1 VLQAASFVS
10 TMCWLCS
17 QNSDRQ
23 QSQEF
28 TTINLRPFLT
38 QIYMR
43 FLSRRNTLPQ
53 NWIKYESVP
62 MKSHTKVCVIGGG
75 VVGCSVLYHLT
86 KLGWSDVMLIE
97 RSELTSGST
106 WHAAGGFHTLNGDT
120 NMAALQGY
128 TIRLY
133 KELEE
138 LTGMSCGLH
147 HVGGVTLA
155 DTQERFDMLK
165 AERAKH
171 RYMGL
176 HTEILGPEEIKK
188 VAPVTNIDGIIG
200 GLYDPLD
207 GHLDPSGTTH
217 AYAKAARM
225 AGAEIVLHN
234 KVEETNQRPDGSWEI
249 VTEKG
254 TVIAEHLVNAGGL
267 WAREVGAM
275 AGVYLP
281 LHPMEHQYIVTD
293 DIPEIFERGHEHPHV
308 MDPGGESYLR
318 QEGRGL
324 CIGFYEQSCE
334 PWAVD
339 GTPWGFGHEL
349 LPDNLD
355 KITESVEFA
364 YQRFP
369 VLATA
374 GVKNVIHG
382 PFTFAPD
389 GNPLVG
395 PVPGLRNYW
404 SACGVMAGFSQGGGV
419 GLTLAQWMIE
429 GEPERDVFAM
439 DVSRFGKWIT
449 PGYTLPKVVENY
461 QNRFSVSYPNEE
473 LPAARPYQTTPMYDI
488 WDSMGAVFG
497 QQFGLEV
504 PNYFA
509 KDGEERYETPS
520 FRRSN
525 AFDATAREVK
535 AVREAVGINEVQNF
549 GKFMVTGADARD
561 WLDRI
566 MAGRIPKPG
575 RLSLTPMLSPKGRL
589 IGDFTISCLSD
600 TEFQLTASY
609 GSQAYHE
616 RWFRKHL
623 DGEVSLAN
631 ISDRRTGFQIAGPNA
646 QAVLACVTRS
656 DVSADTFK
664 FLDVKRMVVGMAD
677 CIVQR
682 VSYTGDLGYEI
693 YTDAMSQRH
702 LWHVLWDAG
711 QKHGMRPFGMRAMM
725 SLRLDKFFGSW
736 LSEFSPDY
744 TAAETGMDRFISF
757 KKNTDFIGRAA
768 AEAEKAQGAA
778 RTLVAFE
785 VDALDA
791 DVVAYEPI
799 WINGSVEGFCTS
811 GGYSHFA
818 HKSIALGLI
827 PTEMA
832 KEGLEVE
839 IEILG
844 EMRPARLITTALFDA
859 DGARMRG

>member
-1 VLQAASFVS
+1 
-10 TMCWLCS
+10 
-17 QNSDRQ
+17 
-23 QSQEF
+23 
-28 TTINLRPFLT
+28 
-38 QIYMR
+38 
-43 FLSRRNTLPQ
+43 
-53 NWIKYESVP
+53 
-62 MKSHTKVCVIGGG
+62 MKTHTKVAVIGGG

-133 KELEE
+133 RELEE
-138 LTGMSCGLH
+138 ITGMSCGLH

-155 DTQERFDMLK
+155 DTPERWDMLK

-171 RYMGL
+171 RFMGL
-176 HTEILGPEEIKK
+176 DTELLSPEEIKK
-188 VAPVTNIDGIIG
+188 IAPITNVSGVLG

-225 AGAEIVLHN
+225 GGAEIVLRN
-234 KVEETNQRPDGSWEI
+234 PVKETNQLPDGSWEI
-249 VTEKG
+249 VTEQG
-254 TVIAEHLVNAGGL
+254 TVIAEHIVNAGGL
-267 WAREVGAM
+267 WAREVGMM

-281 LHPMEHQYIVTD
+281 LHPMEHQYLVTD
-293 DIPEIFERGHEHPHV
+293 DIPEIYERGAEHPHV
-308 MDPGGESYLR
+308 MEPGGESYLR

-324 CIGFYEQSCE
+324 CIGFYEQACE

-339 GTPWGFGHEL
+339 GTPWNFGHEL
-349 LPDNLD
+349 LAD
-355 KITESVEFA
+355 KLEKVADSVEFA
-364 YQRFP
+364 YKRFP
-369 VLATA
+369 VLEKA
-374 GVKNVIHG
+374 GVKTVING

-439 DVSRFGKWIT
+439 DVSRFGRWIT
-449 PGYTLPKVVENY
+449 PGYTLPKVIENY

-473 LPAARPYQTTPMYDI
+473 LPAARPFRTTPMYDI
-488 WDSMGAVFG
+488 WAEQRAVFG
-497 QQFGLEV
+497 QQYGLEV

-509 KDGEERYETPS
+509 LQGEALYETPS

-525 AFDATAREVK
+525 AWEATKQEVM
-535 AVREAVGINEVQNF
+535 AVRNGVGINEVQNF
-549 GKFMVTGADARD
+549 GKYLVRGAGARA
-561 WLDRI
+561 WLDTI
-566 MAGRIPKPG
+566 MAGTIPKPG
-575 RLSLTPMLSPKGRL
+575 RLSLTPMLAPSGRL
-589 IGDFTISCLSD
+589 IGDFTVSCLAED
-600 TEFQLTASY
+600 LFQLTASY
-609 GSQAYHE
+609 GAQDYHL
-616 RWFRKHL
+616 RWFEQHMSA
-623 DGEVSLAN
+623 GVTVENVSD
-631 ISDRRTGFQIAGPNA
+631 SRTGFQIAGPKA
-646 QAVLACVTRS
+646 RELLQKVTRA
-656 DVSADTFK
+656 DVSNEAFK
-664 FLDVKRMVVGMAD
+664 FMDVREITIGMCRAL
-677 CIVQR
+677 VQR

-693 YTDAMSQRH
+693 YVGAMEQRS
-702 LWHVLWDAG
+702 LWNTLSEAG
-711 QKHGMRPFGMRAMM
+711 QEFGLRPFGMRAMM

-744 TAAETGMDRFISF
+744 TAGETGLDRFVRF
-757 KKNTDFIGRAA
+757 NKPAQFIGKEAVS
-768 AEAEKAQGAA
+768 AEKASGAK
-778 RTLVAFE
+778 RKLCAFI

-791 DVVAYEPI
+791 DVNSYEPI
-799 WINGSVEGFCTS
+799 WIDGTVQGFCTS
-811 GGYSHFA
+811 GGYSHYA
-818 HKSIALGLI
+818 EKSVALGLI
-827 PTEMA
+827 PTDQA
-832 KEGLEVE
+832 VEGLKVQ

-844 EMRPARLITTALFDA
+844 EMRDAVLVSTPLFDA

>member
-1 VLQAASFVS
+1 
-10 TMCWLCS
+10 
-17 QNSDRQ
+17 
-23 QSQEF
+23 
-28 TTINLRPFLT
+28 
-38 QIYMR
+38 
-43 FLSRRNTLPQ
+43 
-53 NWIKYESVP
+53 
-62 MKSHTKVCVIGGG
+62 MKSHVQVCVIGGG

-86 KLGWSDVMLIE
+86 KLGWSDVLLLE

-128 TIRLY
+128 TIKLY
-133 KELEE
+133 RELEA

-155 DTQERFDMLK
+155 DTPERMDMLK

-176 HTEILGPEEIKK
+176 ETEVLSPKEIQDI
-188 VAPVTNIDGIIG
+188 APVTNVEGVLG

-207 GHLDPSGTTH
+207 GHLDPAGTTH
-217 AYAKAARM
+217 AYAKGARM
-225 AGAEIVLHN
+225 NGAKIELHTL
-234 KVEETNQRPDGSWEI
+234 VTATNQRVDGSWEI
-249 VTEKG
+249 VTDKG
-254 TVIAEHLVNAGGL
+254 VVIAEHLVNAGGL

-281 LHPMEHQYIVTD
+281 LHPMEHQYVVTD
-293 DIPEIFERGHEHPHV
+293 EIAEIYDRDTEHPHV

-324 CIGFYEQSCE
+324 CIGFYEQACK

-339 GTPWGFGHEL
+339 GTPWDFGHEL

-355 KITESVEFA
+355 KISDSIEFA
-364 YQRFP
+364 YKRFP
-369 VLATA
+369 VLEKA
-374 GVKNVIHG
+374 GVKTVIHG

-419 GLTLAQWMIE
+419 GLTLAQWMID
-429 GEPERDVFAM
+429 GEPERDVFAL
-439 DVSRFGKWIT
+439 DVARFGSWTT
-449 PGYTLPKVVENY
+449 PGYTLPKVIENY
-461 QNRFSVSYPNEE
+461 QKRFSVSYPNEE
-473 LPAARPYQTTPMYDI
+473 LPAARPFRTTPAYDI
-488 WDSMGAVFG
+488 QKEMGAVFG

-504 PNYFA
+504 ANYFA
-509 KDGEERYETPS
+509 SGEEPRYETPS

-525 AFDATAREVK
+525 AFEATRREVK

-549 GKFMVTGADARD
+549 GKFSVRGNRARP

-566 MAGRIPKPG
+566 MAGRIPVPG
-575 RLSLTPMLSPKGRL
+575 RISLTPMLSPKGRL
-589 IGDFTISCLSD
+589 IGDLTVSCIAAD
-600 TEFQLTASY
+600 EFQLTASY
-609 GSQAYHE
+609 GYQAVHE
-616 RWFRKHL
+616 RWLRDNL
-623 DGEVSLAN
+623 DDGISLEN
-631 ISDRRTGFQIAGPNA
+631 ISDQRTGFQIAGPRA
-646 QAVLACVTRS
+646 RDVLSAVTRD
-656 DVSADTFK
+656 DVSGERFK
-664 FLDVKRMVVGMAD
+664 FMDVKRMTVGMCD

-693 YTDAMSQRH
+693 YSDAMSQRA
-702 LWHVLWDAG
+702 LWQTLWTEG
-711 QKHGMRPFGMRAMM
+711 QKYGMQPFGMRAMM

-744 TAAETGMDRFISF
+744 TPGETGMDRFIAF
-757 KKNTDFIGRAA
+757 NKDADFIGRGAV
-768 AEAEKAQGAA
+768 EAERQTGAS
-778 RTLVAFE
+778 RGLVVFE

-791 DVVAYEPI
+791 DVVGYEPV
-799 WINGSVEGFCTS
+799 WINDEVKGFCTS
-811 GGYSHFA
+811 GGYSHHA
-818 HKSIALGLI
+818 EKSIALALVDA
-827 PTEMA
+827 TCLVDDLQA
-832 KEGLEVE
+832 E

-844 EMRPARLITTALFDA
+844 HMRPAKRITRMLFDSDA
-859 DGARMRG
+859 HRMRG